1 MRLTTKGIETARP
14 ADVRREIPDA
24 YMRGLYL
31 IIQPTGSKSWAV
43 RCRLGGKPIKH
54 TIGPYPA
61 FGLKEA
67 RDAAARVLRGVS
79 EGRGPASAR
88 VETVA
93 QGVEQFLARHCKNYR
108 PSTLY
113 AAKHWLRHYVVGAW
127 GGRRLDHIT
136 RADIRTLLASIE
148 GPVAANRV
156 HSIVSTFFKWC
167 VANDLLSSSPAANL
181 AVPNKETSR
190 ERVLTDAELRR
201 VWQAAEAIGFPY
213 GTILQLLILTGQRRG
228 EVTGMMW
235 SELDLEAATWS
246 LPRERV
252 KNNRQHEVPLSH
264 QALAILKQVPR
275 IGARHVFSLNGSGPY
290 SGFKRKARLDQLAGV
305 HGWTVHDLR
314 RTVATGLQRLGIRL
328 EVTEATLNHA
338 SGSRGGI
345 VGIYQR
351 HEYADEKRIALQ
363 QWADYVEDLSV
374 LLRHATDA

>member
-1 MRLTTKGIETARP
+1 MRLTTKGVETARP

-31 IIQPTGSKSWAV
+31 IVQPTGSKSWAV
-43 RCRLGGKPIKH
+43 RGRLGGKPIKH
-54 TIGPYPA
+54 TIGRYPA

-67 RDAAARVLRGVS
+67 RDAAAKVLRGVS
-79 EGRGPASAR
+79 EGRGPVSAR

-108 PSTLY
+108 QSTLY
-113 AAKHWLRHYVVGAW
+113 AARHWLRHYVVGAW
-127 GGRRLDHIT
+127 GGRRLDGIT

-167 VANDLLSSSPAANL
+167 VANDLLSGSPAANL
-181 AVPNKETSR
+181 AAPNKETSR

-228 EVTGMMW
+228 EVAGMMW

-252 KNNRQHEVPLSH
+252 KNNRRHEVPLSH

-275 IGARHVFSLNGSGPY
+275 IGASGEARTASRHVFSLNGTGPY
-290 SGFKRKARLDQLAGV
+290 SGFKRKARLDQLAEV

-328 EVTEATLNHA
+328 EVTEATLSCA
-338 SGSRGGI
+338 G
-345 VGIYQR
+345 
-351 HEYADEKRIALQ
+351 
-363 QWADYVEDLSV
+363 
-374 LLRHATDA
+374 